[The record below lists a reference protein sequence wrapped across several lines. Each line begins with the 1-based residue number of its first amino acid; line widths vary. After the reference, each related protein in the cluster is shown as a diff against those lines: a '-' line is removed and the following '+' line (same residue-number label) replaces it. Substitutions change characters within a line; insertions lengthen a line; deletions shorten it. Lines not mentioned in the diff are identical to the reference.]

1 MGTALM
7 SHCDNAQIGTRG
19 FGVVREAPRQFVV
32 RISTS
37 LTGIV
42 LGVIGALASSS
53 AYSAQ
58 QGSASVRVLDAQI
71 GDATFYGSWFEG
83 RKTASGRIFDGS
95 LAIAAHR
102 TYRFG
107 TLVRVTNLQN
117 RRSVNVVI
125 VDRGPYGKNRREGA
139 IIDLS
144 PAAAKKIGIIKRGQA
159 RVKIEV
165 LVWGHG

>member
-1 MGTALM
+1 MRLTVIFLVV
-7 SHCDNAQIGTRG
+7 IGT
-19 FGVVREAPRQFVV
+19 
-32 RISTS
+32 
-37 LTGIV
+37 
-42 LGVIGALASSS
+42 LASSS
-53 AYSAQ
+53 AYSAEK
-58 QGSASVRVLDAQI
+58 GPANVRVLDTQI
-71 GDATFYGSWFEG
+71 GDATFYGSAFEG

-95 LAIAAHR
+95 QAIAAHR

-144 PAAAKKIGIIKRGQA
+144 PAAAKKIGIIEKGQA

-165 LVWGHG
+165 LVWGNR

>member
-1 MGTALM
+1 M
-7 SHCDNAQIGTRG
+7 R
-19 FGVVREAPRQFVV
+19 FEV
-32 RISTS
+32 RITTN
-37 LTGIV
+37 LTVIV
-42 LGVIGALASSS
+42 LVVIGVLASTS

-58 QGSASVRVLDAQI
+58 KGSASPRVLETQV
-71 GDATFYGSWFEG
+71 GDATYYGSSFEG

-95 LAIAAHR
+95 QAIAAHR

-117 RRSVNVVI
+117 KRSVNVVI
-125 VDRGPYGKNRREGA
+125 VDRGPYGKNQHEGA

-144 PAAAKKIGIIKRGQA
+144 PAAAKKIGIIERGQA

-165 LVWGHG
+165 LVWGNG

>member
-1 MGTALM
+1 MRFL
-7 SHCDNAQIGTRG
+7 
-19 FGVVREAPRQFVV
+19 V
-32 RISTS
+32 RISTH
-37 LTGIV
+37 LTVIFLVGI
-42 LGVIGALASSS
+42 GTLASSS
-53 AYSAQ
+53 AYSAEK
-58 QGSASVRVLDAQI
+58 GSAKPRVLDTQI

-95 LAIAAHR
+95 QAIAAHR

-117 RRSVNVVI
+117 KHSVNVVI

-144 PAAAKKIGIIKRGQA
+144 PAAAKKIGIIERGQA
-159 RVKIEV
+159 RVRIEV
-165 LVWGHG
+165 LVWGNGESGDD

>member
-1 MGTALM
+1 M
-7 SHCDNAQIGTRG
+7 
-19 FGVVREAPRQFVV
+19 QFAV

-37 LTGIV
+37 LTGII
-42 LGVIGALASSS
+42 VIGALASSS

-58 QGSASVRVLDAQI
+58 KGSANVRVLDTQI
-71 GDATFYGSWFEG
+71 GDATFYGSGFEG

-95 LAIAAHR
+95 QAIAAHR

-117 RRSVNVVI
+117 RRSVNVLI

-165 LVWGHG
+165 LVWG

>member
-1 MGTALM
+1 M
-7 SHCDNAQIGTRG
+7 Q
-19 FGVVREAPRQFVV
+19 VVV

-58 QGSASVRVLDAQI
+58 KGSANVQVLDTQI
-71 GDATFYGSWFEG
+71 GDATFYSSRFEG

-95 LAIAAHR
+95 QAIAAHR

>member
-1 MGTALM
+1 MRFL
-7 SHCDNAQIGTRG
+7 
-19 FGVVREAPRQFVV
+19 V
-32 RISTS
+32 RISTN
-37 LTGIV
+37 LTLIFLV
-42 LGVIGALASSS
+42 VIGALSSSS
-53 AYSAQ
+53 AYSAEK
-58 QGSASVRVLDAQI
+58 GSAHLRVLDTQI

-95 LAIAAHR
+95 QAIAAHR
-102 TYRFG
+102 SYRFG

-144 PAAAKKIGIIKRGQA
+144 PASAKKIGIIERGQA
-159 RVKIEV
+159 RVKVEV
-165 LVWGHG
+165 LVWGNGE

>member
-1 MGTALM
+1 MRFL
-7 SHCDNAQIGTRG
+7 
-19 FGVVREAPRQFVV
+19 V
-32 RISTS
+32 RISTN
-37 LTGIV
+37 LTLIFLV
-42 LGVIGALASSS
+42 VIGALSSSS
-53 AYSAQ
+53 AYSAEK
-58 QGSASVRVLDAQI
+58 GSAHLRVLDTQI

-95 LAIAAHR
+95 HAIAAHR
-102 TYRFG
+102 SYRFG

-144 PAAAKKIGIIKRGQA
+144 PASAKKIGIIERGQA
-159 RVKIEV
+159 RVKVEV
-165 LVWGHG
+165 LVWGNGE

>member
-1 MGTALM
+1 MRFL
-7 SHCDNAQIGTRG
+7 
-19 FGVVREAPRQFVV
+19 V
-32 RISTS
+32 RISTN
-37 LTGIV
+37 LTLIFLV
-42 LGVIGALASSS
+42 VIGVLSSSS
-53 AYSAQ
+53 AYSAEK
-58 QGSASVRVLDAQI
+58 GSAHLRVLDTQI

-95 LAIAAHR
+95 QAIAAHR
-102 TYRFG
+102 SYRFG

-144 PAAAKKIGIIKRGQA
+144 PASAKKIGIIERGQA
-159 RVKIEV
+159 RVKVEV
-165 LVWGHG
+165 LVWGNGE

>member
-1 MGTALM
+1 M
-7 SHCDNAQIGTRG
+7 
-19 FGVVREAPRQFVV
+19 QFVM
-32 RISTS
+32 RISS
-37 LTGIV
+37 GLPGIV
-42 LGVIGALASSS
+42 LGVIGALASSP

-58 QGSASVRVLDAQI
+58 KGSANVRVLDTQI
-71 GDATFYGSWFEG
+71 GDATFYGSSFEG
-83 RKTASGRIFDGS
+83 RKTASGRIFDGTQ
-95 LAIAAHR
+95 AIAAHR

-107 TLVRVTNLQN
+107 TLVRVTNVQN

-159 RVKIEV
+159 KVKIEV
-165 LVWGHG
+165 LVWGSG